1 MNKVRITA
9 IRQTVYLDLI
19 DLYENHIEHA
29 CTIRQGQQWISI
41 DGKCPDGLCPSA
53 WESMQSFVDSLA
65 RGKGNFFDGWMK
77 NPMSAMISCNDGFR
91 PFSFYI
97 EVIEEQKPGTSSR
110 PTGWRSQLTFGFE
123 RQEQRGASLQ
133 PDTASVEK
141 GKTQRLLPKDRVE
154 ARVFKFVLVVGKKVL
169 PRRQI
174 IADLG
179 MRQQSR
185 HTFINNYWRPAWER
199 GLIDLAYPTVPH
211 KPEQA
216 YRLTAKGLELY
227 AQLTG
232 EEDIIA

>member
-9 IRQTVYLDLI
+9 IRQTGGV
-19 DLYENHIEHA
+19 
-29 CTIRQGQQWISI
+29 
-41 DGKCPDGLCPSA
+41 
-53 WESMQSFVDSLA
+53 
-65 RGKGNFFDGWMK
+65 
-77 NPMSAMISCNDGFR
+77 
-91 PFSFYI
+91 
-97 EVIEEQKPGTSSR
+97 
-110 PTGWRSQLTFGFE
+110 
-123 RQEQRGASLQ
+123 
-133 PDTASVEK
+133 ASVEK
-141 GKTQRLLPKDRVE
+141 GKTQRLLPKDRLE

-199 GLIDLAYPTVPH
+199 GLMELTCSSHPNI
-211 KPEQA
+211 PEQT

-232 EEDIIA
+232 EES